1 MNNIFFLSK
10 KMSELGLGAEI
21 KFTPILIGICG
32 GSASG
37 KTTAA
42 SYITNFVGE
51 ENCLLFSLDN
61 YFFGPND
68 EERKHIEDYNFDR
81 PEALDLDLAYQ
92 HLLELKEGKTIDMP
106 VYSFNVSKRMDYTQK
121 VSPKKVII
129 FEGIFS
135 FCEKKIRDL
144 MDIKLFFDLD
154 SDIRLSRRIIR
165 DISDRSRVIKTV
177 IERYFRFVKP
187 AFDIYILPT
196 KKYADFVIQQDN
208 LSSLP
213 IEIVSHNIIANDLH
227 IKKELVDKMRR
238 KESIFI
244 IQEDFDN
251 KKYFFDPKI
260 EELSVVNSEKDIKK
274 FNKIIYHVIYK
285 LKIAYFSIYCNSI
298 VDYLLKQHKI
308 KNKENLRSVFVEITD
323 INDIKKLK
331 EKIKKEE
338 KFIVSI
344 FEPNLI
350 QRNQDLENYLK
361 NLFEELK
368 DYNIQYEILTVYMT
382 HKTFKE
388 INNLLSNA
396 GVKINYIT
404 VYFGD
409 NLFPAE
415 ENLLNNGN
423 NKTSLNNIADN
434 QMTRG
439 NLITNFLLKKN
450 DYLN

>member
-1 MNNIFFLSK
+1 
-10 KMSELGLGAEI
+10 MSELGLGAEI

>member
-1 MNNIFFLSK
+1 
-10 KMSELGLGAEI
+10 MSELGLGAEI

-308 KNKENLRSVFVEITD
+308 KNKENLRSIFVEITD

-388 INNLLSNA
+388 INSLLSNA

>member
-1 MNNIFFLSK
+1 
-10 KMSELGLGAEI
+10 MSELGLGAEI

-308 KNKENLRSVFVEITD
+308 KNKENLRSIFVEITD

-409 NLFPAE
+409 NLYPAE

-423 NKTSLNNIADN
+423 NQTSLNNITDN

>member
-1 MNNIFFLSK
+1 
-10 KMSELGLGAEI
+10 MSELGLGAEI

-298 VDYLLKQHKI
+298 VDYLLKQHKR
-308 KNKENLRSVFVEITD
+308 KF
-323 INDIKKLK
+323 KK
-331 EKIKKEE
+331 
-338 KFIVSI
+338 
-344 FEPNLI
+344 
-350 QRNQDLENYLK
+350 
-361 NLFEELK
+361 
-368 DYNIQYEILTVYMT
+368 
-382 HKTFKE
+382 
-388 INNLLSNA
+388 
-396 GVKINYIT
+396 YIC
-404 VYFGD
+404 
-409 NLFPAE
+409 
-415 ENLLNNGN
+415 
-423 NKTSLNNIADN
+423 
-434 QMTRG
+434 
-439 NLITNFLLKKN
+439 
-450 DYLN
+450 

>member
-1 MNNIFFLSK
+1 
-10 KMSELGLGAEI
+10 MSELGLGAEI

-350 QRNQDLENYLK
+350 QTNQDLENYLK

>member
-1 MNNIFFLSK
+1 
-10 KMSELGLGAEI
+10 MSELGLGAEI

-308 KNKENLRSVFVEITD
+308 KNKENLRSIFVEITD

-388 INNLLSNA
+388 INSLLSNA

-415 ENLLNNGN
+415 VNLLNNEN
-423 NKTSLNNIADN
+423 NQTSLNNITDN

>member
-1 MNNIFFLSK
+1 
-10 KMSELGLGAEI
+10 MSELGLGAEI

-308 KNKENLRSVFVEITD
+308 KNKENLRSIFVEITD

-388 INNLLSNA
+388 INNLLTNA

>member
-1 MNNIFFLSK
+1 
-10 KMSELGLGAEI
+10 MSELGLGAEI

-308 KNKENLRSVFVEITD
+308 KNKENLRSIFVEITD

>member
-1 MNNIFFLSK
+1 
-10 KMSELGLGAEI
+10 MSELGLGAEI

-308 KNKENLRSVFVEITD
+308 KNKKNLRSVFVEITD

>member
-1 MNNIFFLSK
+1 
-10 KMSELGLGAEI
+10 MSELGLGAEI

-106 VYSFNVSKRMDYTQK
+106 VYSFNVSKRMNYTQK

-368 DYNIQYEILTVYMT
+368 DYNIQYQILTVYMT

-388 INNLLSNA
+388 INSLLTNA

-423 NKTSLNNIADN
+423 NQTSLNNITDN

>member
-1 MNNIFFLSK
+1 
-10 KMSELGLGAEI
+10 MSELGLGAEI

-106 VYSFNVSKRMDYTQK
+106 VYSFNVSKRMNYTQK

-285 LKIAYFSIYCNSI
+285 LKIAYFSIYCNAI

-308 KNKENLRSVFVEITD
+308 KNKENLRSIFVEITD

>member
-1 MNNIFFLSK
+1 
-10 KMSELGLGAEI
+10 MSELGLGAEI

-308 KNKENLRSVFVEITD
+308 KNKENLRSIFVEITD

-368 DYNIQYEILTVYMT
+368 DHNIQYEILTVYMT

-388 INNLLSNA
+388 INNVLSNA

-423 NKTSLNNIADN
+423 NKTSLNNITDN

>member
-1 MNNIFFLSK
+1 
-10 KMSELGLGAEI
+10 MSELGLGAEI

-106 VYSFNVSKRMDYTQK
+106 VYSFNVSKRMNYTQK

-308 KNKENLRSVFVEITD
+308 KNKENLRSIFVEITD

-388 INNLLSNA
+388 INSLLTNA

-423 NKTSLNNIADN
+423 NKTSLNNITDN

>member
-1 MNNIFFLSK
+1 
-10 KMSELGLGAEI
+10 
-21 KFTPILIGICG
+21 
-32 GSASG
+32 
-37 KTTAA
+37 
-42 SYITNFVGE
+42 
-51 ENCLLFSLDN
+51 
-61 YFFGPND
+61 
-68 EERKHIEDYNFDR
+68 
-81 PEALDLDLAYQ
+81 
-92 HLLELKEGKTIDMP
+92 MP

-308 KNKENLRSVFVEITD
+308 KNKENLRSIFVEITD

-388 INNLLSNA
+388 INSLLTNA

-415 ENLLNNGN
+415 ENLLNYGN

>member
-1 MNNIFFLSK
+1 
-10 KMSELGLGAEI
+10 MSELGLGAEI

-388 INNLLSNA
+388 INNLLTNA

>member
-1 MNNIFFLSK
+1 
-10 KMSELGLGAEI
+10 MSELGLGAEI

-308 KNKENLRSVFVEITD
+308 KNKENLRSIFVEITD

-388 INNLLSNA
+388 INSLLTNA

>member
-1 MNNIFFLSK
+1 
-10 KMSELGLGAEI
+10 MSELGLGAEI

-308 KNKENLRSVFVEITD
+308 KNKENLRSIFVEITD

-423 NKTSLNNIADN
+423 NTTSLNNITDS

>member
-1 MNNIFFLSK
+1 
-10 KMSELGLGAEI
+10 MSELGLGAEI

-388 INNLLSNA
+388 INSLLTNA